1 MPRIVFIALI
11 AVVAVVG
18 VIAGRSMLTGDKPPV
33 LIGGPFTLTD
43 HLGKRVTDKDYAGKY
58 MLIYFG
64 YTFCPDVC
72 PTSLSIVGDA
82 LEQLDAKQLD
92 NVVPIFITVDPERDT
107 TEMMASYVPN
117 FHDKLIGLTGSLIE
131 VKAVVKAYR
140 AYFAK
145 TGDDGSGTYT
155 VDHSSR
161 TYLMGPDGA
170 YVTSFSHA
178 TPAADMAK
186 KLAEIL

>member
-1 MPRIVFIALI
+1 MPRIVSIALI
-11 AVVAVVG
+11 AVVVVVG
-18 VIAGRSMLTGDKPPV
+18 VIAGRSMLTDDKSPV

-43 HLGKRVTDKDYAGKY
+43 HTGKQVTDKDYAGKY

-72 PTSLSIVGDA
+72 PTSLSIIGDA
-82 LEQLDAKQLD
+82 LPLLDADQQNKL
-92 NVVPIFITVDPERDT
+92 VPIFITVDPERDT
-107 TEMMASYVPN
+107 PEMMASYVPN
-117 FHDKLIGLTGSLIE
+117 FHDKMVGLTGSLAE

-145 TGDDGSGTYT
+145 TGDDGSGIYT

-170 YVTSFSHA
+170 YITSFSHA
-178 TPAADMAK
+178 TPAADIAK

>member
-1 MPRIVFIALI
+1 MPRIVLIALI

-18 VIAGRSMLTGDKPPV
+18 VIAGRTMLIEDKPPV

-43 HLGKRVTDKDYAGKY
+43 HTGKQVTDKDYAGKY

-64 YTFCPDVC
+64 YIFFPDVC
-72 PTSLSIVGDA
+72 PSSLSLIVDA
-82 LEQLDAKQLD
+82 LGQLNAKQQD
-92 NVVPIFITVDPERDT
+92 NVVPIFISVDPERDT
-107 TEMMASYVPN
+107 AEVLASYVPN
-117 FHDKLIGLTGSLIE
+117 FHAKLVGLTGSVAE

-145 TGDDGSGTYT
+145 TGDDGSGTYP
-155 VDHSSR
+155 VAHSSR
-161 TYLMGPDGA
+161 TYLMGPSGD
-170 YVTSFSHA
+170 YITSFSHG